1 MMQNVLCDWQIDR
14 FGRFKLWHIGGSVL
28 VGVSFSSVF
37 GGCLLCT
44 VLGTDSYLVRT
55 IGYSFFAAVFNI
67 GWAAT
72 QVSHM

>member
-1 MMQNVLCDWQIDR
+1 
-14 FGRFKLWHIGGSVL
+14 

-44 VLGTDSYLVRT
+44 ILGTDSYLVRT
-55 IGYSFFAAVFNI
+55 AGYSFFAAVFNI